1 MLRPEIKETKGER
14 LNRRIDQWMLVVALV
29 ALVSLI
35 LEHGQYVVSPLGLR
49 ILQSLDLS
57 IIAIFILK
65 NFVKLALVRQKVNYL
80 KRNVIDFL
88 LIFFLILWLVA
99 ASKLVTYPQVRDV
112 LRAMRVVSITMLY
125 IVVFQAYIL
134 ANLLLETI
142 RVSRHL
148 AHSRFRPAQTLIL
161 SYLFIIILGTFLLYA
176 PRATVSRHISITNA
190 FFSATSAMCVTGL
203 IVVPTGTYFSTFG
216 QGVILVLLH
225 LGGLGLMTFVAFFS
239 LIMGRGLALRDRV
252 VMQDI
257 LSYDLL
263 GQIGRIII
271 YILCITFFFEAVG
284 VLLLFN
290 VWEGNLSFAKRLYY
304 SVFHAASAFH
314 NAGLC
319 LFNTS
324 FQQYVSSFGLNLVVP
339 VLIIIGGL
347 GFAVHENLIQC
358 AKGLFRRKSRYM
370 GPGSRPG
377 SPRARLSLQAK
388 IVLITTAILITTGA
402 LIFFLLEINGTL
414 SPLPLQGKIFAAFFQ
429 SITARTA
436 GFNTVD
442 TSRLANPACFLLIF
456 LMFIGASPGS
466 TGGGIKTSTFVIVA
480 AAVLATLRGGRPVEI
495 YKRTIP
501 SFMVNRAV
509 AVFAISLTV
518 LFISTMLLV
527 ISEDVSFI
535 SALFEAQSA
544 LGTVGLSTGITFGL
558 STFGKWVIIVT
569 MLTGRI
575 GPLTVVLAIAQQTVS
590 IQYEYPEERVI
601 IG

>member
-1 MLRPEIKETKGER
+1 MLRPEISETKAER
-14 LNRRIDQWMLVVALV
+14 LSRRIDQWMLAVAVV

-49 ILQSLDLS
+49 ILQGLDLS

-65 NFVKLALVRQKVNYL
+65 NFVKLALAPQKINYL
-80 KRNVIDFL
+80 RRNVIDFL

-99 ASKLVTYPQVRDV
+99 AAKLVTYTQVRDF
-112 LRAMRVVSITMLY
+112 LQSMHVVSITMLY
-125 IVVFQAYIL
+125 IVLFQAYIL

-161 SYLFIIILGTFLLYA
+161 SYLTIILIGTFLLYS
-176 PRATVSRHISITNA
+176 PRATVTRSISITNA
-190 FFSATSAMCVTGL
+190 FFTATSAMCVTGL

-239 LIMGRGLALRDRV
+239 LIMGKGLALRDRV
-252 VMQDI
+252 VMQDV

-263 GQIGRIII
+263 GKIGRIII

-284 VLLLFN
+284 VVLLFN
-290 VWEGNLSFAKRLYY
+290 VWEGDLSFARRLYY
-304 SVFHAASAFH
+304 SVFHAASAFN

-324 FQQYVSSFGLNLVVP
+324 FQKYVSSFGLNLVVP
-339 VLIIIGGL
+339 GLIIIGGL
-347 GFAVHENLIQC
+347 GFAVHENLIEC
-358 AKGLFRRKSRYM
+358 ARRALKRKSPYR
-370 GPGSRPG
+370 GPGLRSG
-377 SPRARLSLQAK
+377 SPQPRLSLQAK
-388 IVLITTAILITTGA
+388 IVLITTAILIITGTG
-402 LIFFLLEINGTL
+402 IFLSLEMKRTL

-429 SITARTA
+429 SVTARTA

-442 TSRLANPACFLLIF
+442 TSRLSNPAYFLLIF

-480 AAVLATLRGGRPVEI
+480 AAVWATLRGGRQVEI
-495 YKRTIP
+495 CKRTIP

-518 LFISTMLLV
+518 LAISTMLLT

-558 STFGKWVIIVT
+558 STFGKWVIMAT

-575 GPLTVVLAIAQQTVS
+575 GPLTVVLAIAQQTVT
-590 IQYEYPEERVI
+590 IRYEYPEERVI